1 MGTCDCREIRR
12 PLGQLYAW
20 SFQFFQRK
28 LYALYIYI
36 IYIQVICTYDGIRD
50 SNHSVAPI
58 VFQIENIFAKLECME
73 NILLNWNAWKIFSLN
88 WNAYKI
94 FSQNWNVCTFGFF
107 GQKHLVFGF
116 WFKMKRIFAVTIT
129 CFIKKKTNWNACT
142 FLVFLTTYSIFAY
155 MRFIQQKF
163 RDIFTSTF
171 LAFGSKWK
179 L

>member
-1 MGTCDCREIRR
+1 MQFLEKYEFQEKRIPLKPVDLWVMWCLRCSRECFLIGYMWLPRDTPSSR
-12 PLGQLYAW
+12 TAVRLIFPVFPAQVICIYT
-20 SFQFFQRK
+20 
-28 LYALYIYI
+28 LYIYI

-107 GQKHLVFGF
+107 GQKHLVFG
-116 WFKMKRIFAVTIT
+116 
-129 CFIKKKTNWNACT
+129 
-142 FLVFLTTYSIFAY
+142 
-155 MRFIQQKF
+155 
-163 RDIFTSTF
+163 
-171 LAFGSKWK
+171 SKWK
-179 L
+179 GFLL